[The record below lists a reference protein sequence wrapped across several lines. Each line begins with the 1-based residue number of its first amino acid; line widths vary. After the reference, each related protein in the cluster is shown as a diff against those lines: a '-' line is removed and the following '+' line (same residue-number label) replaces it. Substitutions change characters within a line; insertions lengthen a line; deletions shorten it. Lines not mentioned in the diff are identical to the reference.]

1 MKKDKNMLYH
11 RRILECLLDEQVY
24 PISQLAGQ
32 LGLSEKTV
40 RTKIDQLNDRLGDSS
55 AGTIKKKQGTGVW
68 LEATEGQKSTIRAL
82 LEPEGSLTAGGSL
95 AVTDLEVRKRQL
107 TGKLLRLKPG
117 ETTTLSR
124 IADSLYLSPPTV
136 AGMMK
141 AVQPWFEKR
150 SLSIRSV
157 RNKGVCLFGDEYN
170 YRIAIK
176 DYLLYMMPEA
186 MEPLLGNFSA
196 GIDIYRIRRIIV
208 NAENAWRI
216 ELADVSF
223 NMAWILAC
231 LSLTRSQ
238 PEREHRFQE
247 SQEENIQYY
256 VEYSFAESVYQR
268 IAREFQTELPGN
280 DVVLL
285 AILLISS
292 KRMNT
297 ILDIDGEDYTRQYD
311 QNLRDFVKTVIETI
325 DSVLDAGLTQDTI
338 LFESLLIHMR
348 SAIFRMKYST
358 VMSESIS
365 KYVKSEYKQT
375 FLATWSTSYL
385 FEEQYGIQV
394 TEDELAGI
402 ALYIQAALI
411 RHKKGR
417 PLTAVLVSQKGLAS
431 SQLVMEMIKY
441 NIPEITDIKAVS
453 NHDFCIRQCPDADM
467 IISTANLPLT
477 DSRIVNIGERISDYA
492 VNVLRD
498 KVREIRNARNQ
509 QNFCFHNLC
518 HQLFDI
524 DLLFVRP
531 DVQDKTELIAMMVKR
546 MEEKGDVTEH
556 YLESVL
562 ERERATT
569 TSIGRGIAIP
579 HGNMTES
586 NEARVAVAI
595 LKEPLD
601 WCGEPVDLVF
611 LLGVKMTSAFEIKK
625 TKQFY
630 KDFLV
635 LTDHDD
641 NLETMKRMESALEL
655 YQYFIR

>member
-1 MKKDKNMLYH
+1 MKKDKELLYDS
-11 RRILECLLDEQVY
+11 RILECLLDGQTY
-24 PISQLAGQ
+24 PISQLAAL

-40 RTKIDQLNDRLGDSS
+40 RTKIDRLNDRLAEFC
-55 AGTIKKKQGTGVW
+55 AGRIQKKQGTGVW
-68 LEATEGQKSTIRAL
+68 LEATSKQRSAMQVLIESAEIDVASDQEARN
-82 LEPEGSLTAGGSL
+82 
-95 AVTDLEVRKRQL
+95 RQL
-107 TGKLLRLKPG
+107 IGKLLRLNPG
-117 ETTTLSR
+117 ELTTLSR
-124 IADSLYLSPPTV
+124 IAESLYLSPPTV
-136 AGMMK
+136 AAMMK

-150 SLSIRSV
+150 SLTISSV
-157 RNKGVCLFGDEYN
+157 RNKGVCLTGDEYN

-176 DYLLYMMPEA
+176 DYLLFVMPEA
-186 MEPLLGNFSA
+186 MEALLGNFAA
-196 GIDIYRIRRIIV
+196 GIDIYRIRRMIV

-231 LSLTRSQ
+231 LSLTRGKGEQ
-238 PEREHRFQE
+238 EHRFPE

-256 VEYSFAESVYQR
+256 VEYSFAESIYQR
-268 IAREFQTELPGN
+268 IEREFQTELPGN
-280 DVVLL
+280 DAVLL

-297 ILDIDGEDYTRQYD
+297 ILDIDSEDYTRQYD
-311 QNLRDFVKTVIETI
+311 ENLRNFVRTVIETI
-325 DSVLDAGLTQDTI
+325 DSVLDAGLTQDAI

-358 VMSESIS
+358 VTMESIS
-365 KYVKSEYKQT
+365 KYVKNEYKQT

-402 ALYIQAALI
+402 ALYIQAAII
-411 RHKKGR
+411 RQKKGR
-417 PLTAVLVSQKGLAS
+417 PLTAVLVSQEGLAS
-431 SQLVMEMIKY
+431 SQLVMEMIQY
-441 NIPEITDIKAVS
+441 NLPEITDIKVVS
-453 NHDFCIRQCPDADM
+453 NHDFSLRQWTETDL
-467 IISTANLPLT
+467 IISTANLPLA
-477 DSRIVNIGERISDYA
+477 DRRIVNIGDRISELAIDL
-492 VNVLRD
+492 LRSQ
-498 KVREIRNARNQ
+498 VREIQRTRNKQ
-509 QNFCFHNLC
+509 SFCFHNVC
-518 HQLFDI
+518 HQLFDV
-524 DLLFVRP
+524 DLIFVRP
-531 DVQDKTELIAMMVKR
+531 EVRDKTELITMMVKR
-546 MEEKGDVTEH
+546 MEDKGDVTGN

-586 NEARVAVAI
+586 NEARIAVAI
-595 LKEPLD
+595 LDQPLD
-601 WCGEPVDLVF
+601 WCGEPVDVVF

-630 KDFLV
+630 KDLLV
-635 LTDHDD
+635 LTEHDD
-641 NLETMKRMESALEL
+641 NLETMKNMDSALAL